1 MERMNLFGNNDKS
14 SEALS
19 NRKEES
25 SKALLNKSNQN
36 LSTINVD
43 NYSYQVD
50 FRSDESCKSCVQ
62 QINKDTGKSF
72 KVFREKTGKE
82 NYVLYDSK
90 MYEICEFNYRYLHYI
105 ESCSKPPVMPFNA
118 SSCYNMFAELDG
130 QNDIDFNHFDTSEI
144 VEMTSMFMESKF
156 KTLDLSHFS
165 TDNLKDTSF
174 MFMGCR
180 ELLEIKTAGKERF
193 GINAPKHNDIYK
205 MCDLLNPALESLS
218 ALAPIQDEKG
228 NLTFTLSDIFSKR
241 RLAETRFS
249 ALFNKVYV
257 VNVLSEESREKC
269 LKELEADTGKK
280 FAWLKE
286 SYGKEHWVLYDTDV
300 FEVRGIDEYLH
311 IKKLWCAPHIPV
323 NATTCHL
330 MFRGCGNIDF
340 SNFYTNNVVDMS
352 YMFYN
357 ADNTIKLDLSRFDT
371 SKVETMEA
379 MFSNMYALK
388 YFDVSSFS
396 TERLTNMDAMFDN
409 CVNLVNLDLTSFDT
423 GSVLYML
430 NTFSGCEQLEEILV
444 SDKWSVCW
452 GIEDGDRTFD
462 GAKKLPNYNHV
473 TTGADKGY
481 DNRCGGYLTFK

>member
-1 MERMNLFGNNDKS
+1 MYFSPDNKKGEIKMERMNLFGNNDKS

-144 VEMTSMFMESKF
+144 VEMTSMFMESNF

-174 MFMGCR
+174 MFMGCV
-180 ELLEIKTAGKERF
+180 
-193 GINAPKHNDIYK
+193 
-205 MCDLLNPALESLS
+205 ALEQVDLSSFSNCKVIHADYMFAWCSSLTKVDLS
-218 ALAPIQDEKG
+218 NF
-228 NLTFTLSDIFSKR
+228 NLQNTLYMESMFQECKSLKEVIFSKPYPIDIKNLFSECKSLTTVDLSDFDFS
-241 RLAETRFS
+241 RLLSARQAFYNCENLKTIYSVGWFLAPPKDADEFLRNFS
-249 ALFNKVYV
+249 IKERKEDKLFCGCKSLVGFNPEKV
-257 VNVLSEESREKC
+257 NSDMAKSIEEGGYFI
-269 LKELEADTGKK
+269 TPN
-280 FAWLKE
+280 
-286 SYGKEHWVLYDTDV
+286 GKE
-300 FEVRGIDEYLH
+300 
-311 IKKLWCAPHIPV
+311 K
-323 NATTCHL
+323 
-330 MFRGCGNIDF
+330 
-340 SNFYTNNVVDMS
+340 
-352 YMFYN
+352 
-357 ADNTIKLDLSRFDT
+357 
-371 SKVETMEA
+371 SKWKE
-379 MFSNMYALK
+379 
-388 YFDVSSFS
+388 
-396 TERLTNMDAMFDN
+396 
-409 CVNLVNLDLTSFDT
+409 
-423 GSVLYML
+423 
-430 NTFSGCEQLEEILV
+430 
-444 SDKWSVCW
+444 
-452 GIEDGDRTFD
+452 
-462 GAKKLPNYNHV
+462 
-473 TTGADKGY
+473 
-481 DNRCGGYLTFK
+481 

>member
-174 MFMGCR
+174 MFMGCVALEQVDLSDFDFSR
-180 ELLEIKTAGKERF
+180 LLSARQAFYNCENLKTIYSVGWFLAPPKDADEFLRNFSIKERKEDKLFCGCKSLVGFNPEKVNSDMAKSIEEGGYFITPNGKE
-193 GINAPKHNDIYK
+193 K
-205 MCDLLNPALESLS
+205 
-218 ALAPIQDEKG
+218 
-228 NLTFTLSDIFSKR
+228 SKW
-241 RLAETRFS
+241 
-249 ALFNKVYV
+249 
-257 VNVLSEESREKC
+257 
-269 LKELEADTGKK
+269 KE
-280 FAWLKE
+280 
-286 SYGKEHWVLYDTDV
+286 
-300 FEVRGIDEYLH
+300 
-311 IKKLWCAPHIPV
+311 
-323 NATTCHL
+323 
-330 MFRGCGNIDF
+330 
-340 SNFYTNNVVDMS
+340 
-352 YMFYN
+352 
-357 ADNTIKLDLSRFDT
+357 
-371 SKVETMEA
+371 
-379 MFSNMYALK
+379 
-388 YFDVSSFS
+388 
-396 TERLTNMDAMFDN
+396 
-409 CVNLVNLDLTSFDT
+409 
-423 GSVLYML
+423 
-430 NTFSGCEQLEEILV
+430 
-444 SDKWSVCW
+444 
-452 GIEDGDRTFD
+452 
-462 GAKKLPNYNHV
+462 
-473 TTGADKGY
+473 
-481 DNRCGGYLTFK
+481 